1 MKDRAYWLVLKSVGL
16 QKFFGNVILKV
27 TSNCLKREVDASPVV
42 KVKRKY
48 VRKKKS
54 EAGEVAQVKSKRKV
68 VDPVEGDVARRRYR
82 CEHCNYSSNN
92 QVSLSYDYYLHYYTI
107 K

>member
-1 MKDRAYWLVLKSVGL
+1 MKDRAYWLVLKSVCF
-16 QKFFGNVILKV
+16 QKFFVNVILKV
-27 TSNCLKREVDASPVV
+27 TSNCLKREGAASPVV

-54 EAGEVAQVKSKRKV
+54 EAGEVAQVKSKRKMV
-68 VDPVEGDVARRRYR
+68 EPVEGDVARRRYR

-92 QVSLSYDYYLHYYTI
+92 QVSLKL
-107 K
+107 

>member
-1 MKDRAYWLVLKSVGL
+1 MKDRAYWLVLKSVCL
-16 QKFFGNVILKV
+16 QKFFVNVILKV
-27 TSNCLKREVDASPVV
+27 TSNCLKREGAASPVV
-42 KVKRKY
+42 EEKRKY

-68 VDPVEGDVARRRYR
+68 KKVVDPVEGDLVARRRYR

-92 QVSLSYDYYLHYYTI
+92 QVSPSHTQL
-107 K
+107 

>member
-48 VRKKKS
+48 VRKKRS
-54 EAGEVAQVKSKRKV
+54 EAGEVAEVKSKRKVKKV
-68 VDPVEGDVARRRYR
+68 VDPVEGDRVARRRYR

-92 QVSLSYDYYLHYYTI
+92 QVSPSRTQL
-107 K
+107 

>member
-1 MKDRAYWLVLKSVGL
+1 MRTNTKDRAYWLVISYCL
-16 QKFFGNVILKV
+16 QKILGNVILKV
-27 TSNCLKREVDASPVV
+27 TSNCLREGAASPVV

-68 VDPVEGDVARRRYR
+68 KKVVDPVEGDVVARRRYR

-92 QVSLSYDYYLHYYTI
+92 QVSPSRTQL
-107 K
+107 

>member
-1 MKDRAYWLVLKSVGL
+1 MKDRAYWLVISYCL
-16 QKFFGNVILKV
+16 QKILGNVILKV
-27 TSNCLKREVDASPVV
+27 TSNCLKREVDASLVV

-68 VDPVEGDVARRRYR
+68 VEPVEGDVARRRYR

-92 QVSLSYDYYLHYYTI
+92 QVSPSHTQL
-107 K
+107 

>member
-54 EAGEVAQVKSKRKV
+54 EAGEVAEVKSKRKVKKV
-68 VDPVEGDVARRRYR
+68 VDPVEGGMVARRRYR

-92 QVSLSYDYYLHYYTI
+92 QVSPSHTQL
-107 K
+107 

>member
-1 MKDRAYWLVLKSVGL
+1 MRTNTKDRAYWLVISYCL
-16 QKFFGNVILKV
+16 QKILGNVILKV
-27 TSNCLKREVDASPVV
+27 TSNCLREGAASPVV

-92 QVSLSYDYYLHYYTI
+92 QVSPSHTQL
-107 K
+107 